1 MALTNMGLNLAAALC
16 RSPAISSG
24 APSRPDA
31 SEVAHTAKCIDGRGR
46 PAHDGAGGRNMGRA
60 RKAFAGLS
68 VALVVAGA
76 CTSDSE
82 PAGEKTSRPS
92 FERGGTLRVGMPL
105 LPFSALGEKEPLDPQ
120 RVYSTEAWSLFRCC
134 LLRTLFS
141 YPGRPTEDG
150 GSELRPDLAAAMP
163 EVSRDGLT
171 WIFRLKDGLRYA
183 PPFQDAEIV
192 AQDFIR
198 ALEREGNKKVL
209 PDGVA
214 YDFYYSAIEGFD
226 GFRAGEAD
234 SIAGLEAPDDHTLVV
249 HLTEPAGDFAHRFV
263 LAATAPI
270 PEGAAEGHDA
280 DYGRF
285 LVASGPYMLEGSEE
299 MDFSL
304 PPREQVPASG
314 LVPKKTITLVRNPSW
329 DPDSDAL
336 RPAYVDRIEIILG
349 PASDNLRVTE
359 DSLQKMSRQ
368 MDAGTFD
375 LLMYQGPWPQAP
387 LRQLRSYQRDPEL
400 RDQVF
405 VNSSDAVWYIS
416 MNTAVPPFDDVHV
429 RKALNLIV
437 DKAALRE
444 RDGGSLAGRIAGH
457 IVLESLTNNL
467 LLDYDPYATPGHR
480 GDVDAARV
488 EMARSSRDRD
498 GDGRCDGPSC
508 TGVVGLAFD
517 NERRAEQAA
526 VVRDNLEEIGIDLDV
541 RQFDVDTVFGMLQ
554 DPTSKVALG
563 IGIGW
568 AKDFING
575 SNFFIPLF
583 DRASLGG
590 NNISLLGATP
600 KQLEEWGYDVTSV
613 PSIDDKIQECLPLVG
628 LEQVQC
634 WAEADQ
640 LLMEKVVPWVPYLSE
655 SHVQT
660 VSSRVASYSFDQFT
674 TSPALERIALRA
686 ET

>member
-1 MALTNMGLNLAAALC
+1 VK
-16 RSPAISSG
+16 RI
-24 APSRPDA
+24 
-31 SEVAHTAKCIDGRGR
+31 
-46 PAHDGAGGRNMGRA
+46 
-60 RKAFAGLS
+60 RKAVAGLGLI
-68 VALVVAGA
+68 LVIAGA
-76 CTSDSE
+76 CTSDSQ
-82 PAGEKTSRPS
+82 PVGQKTSGPS

-105 LPFSALGEKEPLDPQ
+105 LPFGSTPSSVAGKNPLDPQ
-120 RVYSTEAWSLFRCC
+120 REYATEGWTLFRCC

-171 WIFRLKDGLRYA
+171 WTFRLKEGLRYA

-192 AQDFIR
+192 AQNVIR
-198 ALEREGNKKVL
+198 ALEREGDKKAL
-209 PDGVA
+209 PDGIG
-214 YDFYYSAIEGFD
+214 YEFYYSVIEGFD
-226 GFRAGEAD
+226 EFRAGDAD

-249 HLTEPAGDFAHRFV
+249 HLNEPAGDFAHRFA
-263 LAATAPI
+263 LGATAPI

-304 PPREQVPASG
+304 PPDEQVPASG
-314 LVPKKTITLVRNPSW
+314 LVPGKSFTLVRNPSW
-329 DPDSDAL
+329 DPATDGL
-336 RPAYVDRIEIILG
+336 RPAYVERIEIGLDADS
-349 PASDNLRVTE
+349 ASFEATQKALRR
-359 DSLQKMSRQ
+359 MSRQ
-368 MDAGTFD
+368 VDDGSLD
-375 LLMYQGPWPQAP
+375 LVMYSGPWPQAP
-387 LRQLRSYQRDPEL
+387 IRQVRSYQRDPEL

-405 VNSSDAVWYIS
+405 VNSNDAVWYTSI
-416 MNTAVPPFDDVHV
+416 NTAVPPFDDVHV

-444 RDGGSLAGRIAGH
+444 RDGGSLTGRIAGH
-457 IVLESLTNNL
+457 IVLDSLTSNL
-467 LLDYDPYATPGHR
+467 LLEYDPYATPGHR
-480 GDVDAARV
+480 GDVAAARA
-488 EMARSSRDRD
+488 EMARSNYDRD

-517 NERRAEQAA
+517 IERRMEQAV
-526 VVRDNLEEIGIDLDV
+526 VVRDNLEEIGIELDL
-541 RQFDVDTVFGMLQ
+541 RFFDPDTLFAKLT
-554 DPTSKVALG
+554 DPTNKVALG

-568 AKDFING
+568 IKDFING

-583 DRASLGG
+583 DRASILGG
-590 NNISLLGATP
+590 NNVSLLGATP
-600 KQLEEWGYDVTSV
+600 KQLEEWGYDVRSV
-613 PSIDDKIQECLPLVG
+613 PSIDDKIAECLPLVG
-628 LEQVQC
+628 IEQVQC

-655 SHVQT
+655 SHVGT
-660 VSSRVASYSFDQFT
+660 VSSRVESYSFDQFT
-674 TSPALERIALRA
+674 SSPALERIALRR

>member
-1 MALTNMGLNLAAALC
+1 M
-16 RSPAISSG
+16 
-24 APSRPDA
+24 
-31 SEVAHTAKCIDGRGR
+31 
-46 PAHDGAGGRNMGRA
+46 
-60 RKAFAGLS
+60 
-68 VALVVAGA
+68 LVIAGA

-82 PAGEKTSRPS
+82 PAREKTSGPS

-105 LPFSALGEKEPLDPQ
+105 LPFSALGEKDPLDPQ
-120 RVYSTEAWSLFRCC
+120 RMYEAEAWALFRCC

-141 YPGRPTEDG
+141 YPSRPTEDG

-163 EVSRDGLT
+163 EVGRDGLT
-171 WIFRLKDGLRYA
+171 WTVRLKEGLRYA

-198 ALEREGNKKVL
+198 ALEREGDKKAL
-209 PDGVA
+209 PDGVG

-226 GFRAGEAD
+226 EFRAGDAD

-249 HLTEPAGDFAHRFV
+249 HLNEPTGDLAHRFV

-280 DYGRF
+280 GYGRF

-304 PPREQVPASG
+304 PSREQVPASG
-314 LVPKKTITLVRNPSW
+314 LVPKKSITLVRNPSW
-329 DPDSDAL
+329 DPATDGL

-349 PASDNLRVTE
+349 PASDNLQVTE
-359 DSLQKMSRQ
+359 DSLRKMSRQ
-368 MDAGTFD
+368 MDAGAFD
-375 LLMYQGPWPQAP
+375 LVMYSGPWPQAP
-387 LRQLRSYQRDPEL
+387 LRQIRSYRRDPEL

-405 VNSSDAVWYIS
+405 VNSKDAVWYIS
-416 MNTAVPPFDDVHV
+416 MNTAVPPLDDVHV
-429 RKALNLIV
+429 RKALNLVV

-457 IVLESLTNNL
+457 IVLDSLTSNL

-480 GDVDAARV
+480 GDVGAARA
-488 EMARSSRDRD
+488 EMARSSYDRD
-498 GDGRCDGPSC
+498 GDGRCDGATC
-508 TGVVGLAFD
+508 KGLVGLAFD
-517 NERRAEQAA
+517 DNEARIQQAA
-526 VVRDNLEEIGIDLDV
+526 VVRDNLKEIGIEVDLRFLDV
-541 RQFDVDTVFGMLQ
+541 ETLFGKLQ
-554 DPTSKVALG
+554 DPTTKVALG

-568 AKDFING
+568 LKDFING

-583 DRASLGG
+583 DREGITGG
-590 NNISLLGATP
+590 NNVSLLGATP
-600 KQLEEWGYDVTSV
+600 KQLKEWGYDVTSV

-628 LEQVQC
+628 TEQVQC

-640 LLMEKVVPWVPYLSE
+640 ILMEEVVPWVPYLSE
-655 SHVQT
+655 SYVRT
-660 VSSRVASYSFDQFT
+660 VSERVASYSFDQFT
-674 TSPALERIALRA
+674 SSPALERIALRR